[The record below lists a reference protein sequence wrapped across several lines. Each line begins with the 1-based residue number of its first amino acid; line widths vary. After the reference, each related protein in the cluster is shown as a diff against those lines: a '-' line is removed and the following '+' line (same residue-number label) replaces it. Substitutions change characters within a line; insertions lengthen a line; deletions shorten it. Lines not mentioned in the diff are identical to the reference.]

1 LTGLWA
7 SGFLGF
13 LHRRQVSSLF
23 QSWRGEFPPRLMT
36 PALKQASPSF
46 ARWNQ
51 LGIGPSSPAGNC
63 EYLFLDFC
71 LGVIFCASRL
81 RCGIFEVR
89 SVHIAGSRS
98 FYGAGQLEE
107 PRSISFARLE
117 QSRGRRA

>member
-1 LTGLWA
+1 LTPIFSNA
-7 SGFLGF
+7 STKI
-13 LHRRQVSSLF
+13 VA
-23 QSWRGEFPPRLMT
+23 T
-36 PALKQASPSF
+36 VCD
-46 ARWNQ
+46 
-51 LGIGPSSPAGNC
+51 I
-63 EYLFLDFC
+63 
-71 LGVIFCASRL
+71 CASRL